1 MSISKSVGVT
11 LFAVFLS
18 KTYVV
23 LNFLCV
29 CERERGVLKLHVE
42 AISKLMSSSWVS
54 FGVFRSMALTLSRTN
69 FIIMAKSLQ

>member
-29 CERERGVLKLHVE
+29 CEREGCFKAACGSNIKANVQQL
-42 AISKLMSSSWVS
+42 
-54 FGVFRSMALTLSRTN
+54 G
-69 FIIMAKSLQ
+69 IIWSLQVNGIDS